1 MKKTILALATG
12 MLCGLWSGYADT
24 AVTVYPA
31 PKGAPTTKKFVVT
44 VDGRPLDI
52 YNRGRGKDISFAT
65 CDIHDEVT
73 VSVTAAFLPENAQP
87 VLSVHPLSLGIRPE
101 ARGNRITFRVDKP
114 RNLTILVNGD
124 YGKNI
129 LHLFLNP
136 PVEKPPEGSIVYG
149 PGFHDLGYK
158 KPIQLQSG
166 QTLHLAGGAWVVGHV
181 RMHGNQG
188 VENIRITGR
197 GVLAQDN
204 HGGTGIWI
212 SNVKGIVIEG
222 IIVSRIQR
230 DWCALVVNCDN
241 VTVRNYKA
249 ISSNSPSTDGFN
261 PVNSRNV
268 TIEDSFFHTND
279 DCIAIKGNMGGSVLK
294 KISVDPSGL
303 PAVEDILVRRCV
315 LWSDFNNVICIGAE
329 TRAKHFKNIRVE
341 DCDILTDG
349 PYRFGAI
356 SILPIHGTRIEN
368 VTFENIRVER
378 IVNRLFHFEM
388 RENLY
393 GGIFGDWKWP
403 GAISNVTIRNI
414 QVARQA
420 GGPRSHFA
428 GFAADKPIQNVTIEG
443 VRYGD
448 TLIRDAKSMG
458 LGMNPHVSGVRFLH
472 TAEKPRPAPAAYAKP
487 DAKAGPLWLTFGS
500 GFAPGADASDG
511 VRLSV
516 RVWTEG
522 ADRHDTLL
530 DTIVTPSQ
538 AWREHAVNLSSYA
551 GRKAR
556 IRFTADPGLT
566 TSYDWFQWGDPRV
579 LRLGPNGTE
588 TLLDVEGLFGRSTR
602 GVAGWPYGEIQP
614 LAGGAQAELR
624 AGKDASRRLDVGG
637 IRKPGIFLH
646 PAWQDGRHDPVFV
659 QWTMDLPGT

>member
-1 MKKTILALATG
+1 
-12 MLCGLWSGYADT
+12 
-24 AVTVYPA
+24 
-31 PKGAPTTKKFVVT
+31 
-44 VDGRPLDI
+44 
-52 YNRGRGKDISFAT
+52 
-65 CDIHDEVT
+65 
-73 VSVTAAFLPENAQP
+73 
-87 VLSVHPLSLGIRPE
+87 
-101 ARGNRITFRVDKP
+101 
-114 RNLTILVNGD
+114 
-124 YGKNI
+124 
-129 LHLFLNP
+129 
-136 PVEKPPEGSIVYG
+136 
-149 PGFHDLGYK
+149 
-158 KPIQLQSG
+158 
-166 QTLHLAGGAWVVGHV
+166 
-181 RMHGNQG
+181 
-188 VENIRITGR
+188 
-197 GVLAQDN
+197 
-204 HGGTGIWI
+204 
-212 SNVKGIVIEG
+212 VKGIVIEG

-329 TRAKHFKNIRVE
+329 TRAIR
-341 DCDILTDG
+341 CDLDPADPRHAYRECDLREHPRRTDRQ
-349 PYRFGAI
+349 P
-356 SILPIHGTRIEN
+356 
-368 VTFENIRVER
+368 
-378 IVNRLFHFEM
+378 
-388 RENLY
+388 
-393 GGIFGDWKWP
+393 
-403 GAISNVTIRNI
+403 
-414 QVARQA
+414 ARQA